1 MYQSHTRDMSLVNLV
16 ASCQQ
21 KLVFSPTAL
30 LAVMGDKLG
39 TDTRTDQLVCCGLG
53 WKLFFLG
60 ALVLF
65 KSIDDYVKGCYT
77 FTM

>member
-1 MYQSHTRDMSLVNLV
+1 
-16 ASCQQ
+16 
-21 KLVFSPTAL
+21 
-30 LAVMGDKLG
+30 MGDKLG

-65 KSIDDYVKGCYT
+65 KSIDDYVKGFYT